1 MAKDGRIKQMQMAL
15 MCLAASFVLLFLCS
29 QSSPLYPTNTW
40 VDANCLL
47 TVGRAMKNG
56 AVVYRDIYEQK
67 GPTLYLI
74 HWIAALISDTSFL
87 GVFVLEVL
95 SLAAAL
101 YAGSHLLLR
110 RMSRWAALACSV
122 LIMAFVLCG
131 GSFMKGDSAEEFCLP
146 YLTAA
151 LHLVFAQYGSQKGP
165 MHSKALFACGL
176 LAGVTAT
183 IKYTA
188 LGLFVGLCAAEGVF
202 ALQHGG
208 FKRALKSAG
217 VFLAGMMLPIA
228 AWCVYFAAQGAL
240 SDFYTAYIYNNI
252 FLYSEK
258 IRTIKTIV
266 WQVVSSAKDNAVW
279 VLLAVLG
286 IAAMAADGRLSLQ
299 LRFAVMMMA
308 ACAFAAVFLPG
319 YTFAYYPLV
328 LSVFAF
334 AGAYGLAG
342 CACRFLALRRA
353 GSVLCVSA
361 WLLAAVFAFVFSPNA
376 PVRGVK
382 REELAQTRLA
392 AYIHPGATLLQYSH
406 LDDGLYLAS
415 GTLPQE
421 KYFVRLNVR
430 YDDMLEEL
438 DRYLEEGL
446 PDYVLVSWEELPARF
461 EQYQWI
467 ATDAGYDDAN
477 RINKLLYLY
486 RRK

>member
-1 MAKDGRIKQMQMAL
+1 MPTAL
-15 MCLAASFVLLFLCS
+15 LCLFASFVLLLLCS

-47 TVGRAMKNG
+47 TVGRAMKSG

-74 HWIAALISDTSFL
+74 HFIAALISDTSFF

-101 YAGSHLLLR
+101 YAGCRLLVR
-110 RMSRWAALACSV
+110 RMSRRAALSAAV
-122 LIMAFVLCG
+122 LAMAFVLCG
-131 GSFMKGDSAEEFCLP
+131 GAFMKGDSAEEFCLP

-151 LHLVFAQYGSQKGP
+151 LYMAIAQYGERKGP
-165 MHSKALFACGL
+165 MSAKVLFACGL
-176 LAGVTAT
+176 LAGITAT

-188 LGLFVGLCAAEGVF
+188 LGLFVGLCMAEGIF
-202 ALQHGG
+202 ALRYGG
-208 FKRALKSAG
+208 LKRALKSAG
-217 VFLAGMMLPIA
+217 VFLAGMLLPVI
-228 AWCVYFAAQGAL
+228 AWCAYFAVHGAL
-240 SDFYTAYIYNNI
+240 SDFYVAYIYNNI
-252 FLYSEK
+252 FLYSDEA
-258 IRTIKTIV
+258 RTLKGILQSVFRTAKENIAWVIV
-266 WQVVSSAKDNAVW
+266 S
-279 VLLAVLG
+279 VLGLAALAVDRKT
-286 IAAMAADGRLSLQ
+286 AFQ

-328 LSVFAF
+328 LSVFIF
-334 AGAYGLAG
+334 AGICGLAG
-342 CACRFLALRRA
+342 YVGKISAPGKAGFALCA
-353 GSVLCVSA
+353 SA
-361 WLLAAVFAFVFSPNA
+361 WLLAAACAFMFSPNA
-376 PVRGVK
+376 PLRGVRK
-382 REELAQTRLA
+382 EDLAQTRLA
-392 AYIHPGATLLQYSH
+392 AHIHPGATLLQYSH

-421 KYFVRLNVR
+421 KYFVRLNVH
-430 YDDMLEEL
+430 YDEMLDEL
-438 DRYLEEGL
+438 DRYIEEGM

-461 EQYQWI
+461 EHYQWV

-477 RINKLLYLY
+477 RINKLLHLY